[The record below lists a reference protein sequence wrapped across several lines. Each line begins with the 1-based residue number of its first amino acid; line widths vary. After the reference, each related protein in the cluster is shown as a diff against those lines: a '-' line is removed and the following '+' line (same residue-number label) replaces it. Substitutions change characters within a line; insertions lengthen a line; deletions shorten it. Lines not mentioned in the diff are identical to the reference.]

1 MIYEHR
7 SKEISCRN
15 KIPLIIS
22 ATGLKGSLISI
33 APVNLFAYNLRNESE
48 VFRLRKEYIPY
59 NKVSIS
65 QFDEG
70 NAIQIFDRLG
80 TDRGVVVL
88 KNGQPIAVI
97 LLPEEYTRLV
107 EAEEDYK
114 LTVEANR
121 RLEENGEKPTI
132 PFGDILEKLKICE
145 EDISRVSDPQI

>member
-1 MIYEHR
+1 MNR
-7 SKEISCRN
+7 GLKKSVAEI
-15 KIPLIIS
+15 KYPLIIS

-33 APVNLFAYNLRNESE
+33 APVNLFAYNLRKKSE

-59 NKVSIS
+59 KKVSIS

-80 TDRGVVVL
+80 TDRGVIVL

-97 LLPEEYTRLV
+97 LSPEEYTRLV

-132 PFGDILEKLKICE
+132 PFGDILKKLKICE

>member
-1 MIYEHR
+1 MNR
-7 SKEISCRN
+7 GLKKSVAEI
-15 KIPLIIS
+15 KYPLIIS

-33 APVNLFAYNLRNESE
+33 AAVNLFAYNLRKKSE

-59 NKVSIS
+59 KKVSIS

-80 TDRGVVVL
+80 TDRGVIVL

-97 LLPEEYTRLV
+97 LSPEEYTRLV

-132 PFGDILEKLKICE
+132 PFGDILKKLKICE

>member
-1 MIYEHR
+1 MSDGYR

-15 KIPLIIS
+15 KIPPYNIG
-22 ATGLKGSLISI
+22 TGLKGSLISI
-33 APVNLFAYNLRNESE
+33 ALVNLFAYNLRKKSE

-59 NKVSIS
+59 KKVSIS

-97 LLPEEYTRLV
+97 LSSEEYTRLV

>member
-1 MIYEHR
+1 M
-7 SKEISCRN
+7 
-15 KIPLIIS
+15 
-22 ATGLKGSLISI
+22 G
-33 APVNLFAYNLRNESE
+33 
-48 VFRLRKEYIPY
+48 KEYIPY
-59 NKVSIS
+59 NEVSIS

-80 TDRGVVVL
+80 TDRGVIVL
-88 KNGQPIAVI
+88 KNGQPIAVVMSS
-97 LLPEEYTRLV
+97 EEYIRLV

-132 PFGDILEKLKICE
+132 PFGDILKKLKICE

>member
-1 MIYEHR
+1 M
-7 SKEISCRN
+7 
-15 KIPLIIS
+15 
-22 ATGLKGSLISI
+22 
-33 APVNLFAYNLRNESE
+33 
-48 VFRLRKEYIPY
+48 RKEYIPY

-97 LLPEEYTRLV
+97 LSSEEYTRLV

-121 RLEENGEKPTI
+121 RLEENGGKPTN
-132 PFGDILEKLKICE
+132 PFGDILEKLKVG
-145 EDISRVSDPQI
+145 EDRSLKSVIYSCRSMWI

>member
-1 MIYEHR
+1 MNR
-7 SKEISCRN
+7 GLKKSVAEI
-15 KIPLIIS
+15 KYPLIIS

-33 APVNLFAYNLRNESE
+33 APVNLFAYNLRKKSE
-48 VFRLRKEYIPY
+48 VFRLGKEYIPY

-97 LLPEEYTRLV
+97 LSSEEYTRLV

-132 PFGDILEKLKICE
+132 PFGDILKKLKICE